1 MPNTVNNTRIIKRIK
16 KKELKDKLFI
26 LSFSCFDSA
35 KEKVVTKIIR
45 IIL

>member
-1 MPNTVNNTRIIKRIK
+1 MPNTVNNTRIINRIK
-16 KKELKDKLFI
+16 KKELKDGLFI
-26 LSFSCFDSA
+26 LYVSGFDSL

>member
-1 MPNTVNNTRIIKRIK
+1 MPNKVNNTRMIKRIK
-16 KKELKDKLFI
+16 KKELKDELFI
-26 LSFSCFDSA
+26 LFVSGFDNA